1 MYLLPTIGPGVQ
13 GGGESAQRKRRFQG
27 VVSMVSKKRET
38 TVKGETAAVRA
49 SRARADIKE
58 LAEPKPKLTDIAYER
73 LEEAII
79 TLKLPPGSIVS
90 ELTLSQMFDIGRTPI
105 REAIQ
110 RLAREHL
117 MLVLPQR
124 GLLIPEI
131 DLPKQLRLIE
141 TRREVERLI
150 CRSAARRATREQR
163 EQFLIL
169 HDAFLEAATQNDE
182 VSFIRADR
190 QFNELELEA
199 ARNEFAEGA
208 MRLMQGLSRR
218 FWFCHYQ
225 QELNLSEMGRLHAEV
240 ASAIAAGNMDQ
251 AGQSLDRLMDHI
263 EQLARSTLISSL

>member
-1 MYLLPTIGPGVQ
+1 
-13 GGGESAQRKRRFQG
+13 
-27 VVSMVSKKRET
+27 MVTKKREAA
-38 TVKGETAAVRA
+38 VKGETVGK
-49 SRARADIKE
+49 ARVAKRRVDIKE

-163 EQFLIL
+163 EQFMVL
-169 HDAFLEAATQNDE
+169 HDAFLEAAAQDDE

-190 QFNELELEA
+190 QFNELEIEA

-208 MRLMQGLSRR
+208 MRLMHGLSRR

-225 QELNLSEMGRLHAEV
+225 QDSVLSEMGRLHAEV
-240 ASAIAAGNMDQ
+240 AAAIAGGDMNQ

>member
-1 MYLLPTIGPGVQ
+1 
-13 GGGESAQRKRRFQG
+13 
-27 VVSMVSKKRET
+27 MVSKKRET
-38 TVKGETAAVRA
+38 TVKGESAARD
-49 SRARADIKE
+49 SHKRADIKA
-58 LAEPKPKLTDIAYER
+58 LSEPKPKLTDIAYER

-169 HDAFLEAATQNDE
+169 HDAFLEAAARNDE

-225 QELNLSEMGRLHAEV
+225 QESDLSEMGRLHAEV
-240 ASAIAAGNMDQ
+240 ASAVAGGNMDQ

>member
-1 MYLLPTIGPGVQ
+1 MVT
-13 GGGESAQRKRRFQG
+13 SKRKVAGQA
-27 VVSMVSKKRET
+27 
-38 TVKGETAAVRA
+38 KGKTQDEALE
-49 SRARADIKE
+49 IKA

-90 ELTLSQMFDIGRTPI
+90 ELTLSQMFEIGRTPI

-124 GLLIPEI
+124 GLLIPEL
-131 DLPKQLRLIE
+131 DMPKQLRLIE
-141 TRREVERLI
+141 TRREIERLI
-150 CRSAARRATREQR
+150 CRSAARRATRDQR
-163 EQFLIL
+163 EQFKSL
-169 HDAFLEAATQNDE
+169 HDAFLETAAQNDE

-190 QFNELELEA
+190 RLNELEIEA

-208 MRLMQGLSRR
+208 MRLTHGLSRR

-225 QELNLSEMGRLHAEV
+225 QNPDLSEMCRLHANL
-240 ASAIAAGNMDQ
+240 AMSIAGGNMDQ
-251 AGQSLDRLMDHI
+251 AGQSLDLLMDYI
-263 EQLARSTLISSL
+263 EELARTTLISSL